1 MLLNLVLF
9 PEASQGS
16 MEASGFTDLKNHWAE
31 QEIRHMVGRK
41 IVQGT
46 IEHGKLLALPERP
59 ITRAEFV
66 TVLVRLLELS
76 TLSELTD
83 ENQNKRPIQPA
94 FTDLGNHWAQG
105 YILAAQQKGLAKGYH
120 DGKFGPDRLI
130 NRAEAVTLLSR
141 SKNWK
146 LPAAEIAG
154 TKANIPTTTETWP
167 VKQLYSDVTVNHWA
181 YPFILLAQQN
191 RAVSGYSDGTF
202 RPNRKASRAE
212 AFVLISKGFVLQEQ
226 ASTAVT
232 VSEPTIPTLDT
243 TVLELYKVTKGTA
256 DDDGDGLNNQL
267 EILLKLD
274 PTNSDSNH
282 NGITDSKEN
291 FDGDGLTNLQEQTY
305 GTDPRQEDTDGDRLS
320 DGQEI
325 NIYHTNPLAPDT
337 DHDGL
342 SDGTEVQYGLLPL
355 KPDTN
360 GDGTLDG
367 QEQLTQKVSWQTASN
382 CQVAVDIKARGDLA
396 QLANLSDASGNPE
409 LSAIPGLIGQPVD
422 IAVKAEFDTATVE
435 FSFDSA
441 TLRGSAD
448 SNLQIMWVDEENQRL
463 VPLEKQWL
471 ERNRHKVYGNTT
483 HFSKYLVVDKVKWE
497 QPWNI
502 PLQKVPEQVDSLSK
516 RQGVVSLALVIDSS
530 LSMSRNDPSGERLK
544 AVKNFVRGL
553 LPGDSA
559 ALIDFDHSARVLQ
572 PLSTNLDNLVQAVAL
587 IDDAGGTIID
597 GAIQKGVEQLALAP
611 PQTNKYLILVTDGK
625 DEAGSFDD
633 KVIQEAIKQKVKIF
647 TVGLGT
653 ETDQVVL
660 QKLAE
665 VTGGKYYP
673 IQAALEIHKAF
684 ERISDYGVMPLDS
697 DGDGLSD
704 QMETAGMRIFT
715 GQLVKTNPKSKDTDG
730 DGIPDGFE
738 LGEVVSDSLGRE
750 YYRLRSNPTLA
761 DSDGDGIVDAEDPQP
776 MNSSFPLK
784 ALPILF
790 LHGAMASVSPDFKQ
804 VGKYNQV
811 LTNITPLKGGYDGF
825 FNAMEEAGYRDYLH
839 FACYDWR
846 HNTKHS
852 VENYLIPAIERMDKQ
867 IKTKIKAE
875 LGAEFARYRQA
886 NPYFREISTQ
896 SVLKFNIVA
905 HSMGGIV
912 VRQLLEGEY
921 PPYNTRVNKLIMVG
935 TPNQGSVNAY
945 TIWQGGVGQDLTYKL
960 LLRFFLGEFYRQL
973 YGGKPS
979 LDYDSGKMLGIIRNY
994 FPSVKAL
1001 LPTWN
1006 CLVRPGKLPA
1016 RPIYQGL
1023 GAESINDTLGWLNK
1037 GENLNKLY
1045 RRTKVLTIA
1054 GTGQEVYK
1062 GIWLTP
1068 KTGLETGLLWP
1079 DGKPARDGFGNFR
1092 FETDPV
1098 GGDGTVRVDAARL
1111 LANSILLKG
1120 EHSLLLSEKAVVNKV
1135 LSELAINY
1143 TWAGELSLLDNQAV
1157 MLNDIAGM

>member
-1 MLLNLVLF
+1 
-9 PEASQGS
+9 
-16 MEASGFTDLKNHWAE
+16 
-31 QEIRHMVGRK
+31 
-41 IVQGT
+41 
-46 IEHGKLLALPERP
+46 
-59 ITRAEFV
+59 
-66 TVLVRLLELS
+66 LE
-76 TLSELTD
+76 
-83 ENQNKRPIQPA
+83 
-94 FTDLGNHWAQG
+94 
-105 YILAAQQKGLAKGYH
+105 
-120 DGKFGPDRLI
+120 
-130 NRAEAVTLLSR
+130 
-141 SKNWK
+141 
-146 LPAAEIAG
+146 
-154 TKANIPTTTETWP
+154 
-167 VKQLYSDVTVNHWA
+167 
-181 YPFILLAQQN
+181 
-191 RAVSGYSDGTF
+191 
-202 RPNRKASRAE
+202 
-212 AFVLISKGFVLQEQ
+212 
-226 ASTAVT
+226 
-232 VSEPTIPTLDT
+232 
-243 TVLELYKVTKGTA
+243 
-256 DDDGDGLNNQL
+256 
-267 EILLKLD
+267 LD

-282 NGITDSKEN
+282 NGITDSKED

-325 NIYHTNPLAPDT
+325 NIYHTNPLAADT
-337 DHDGL
+337 DQDGL

-502 PLQKVPEQVDSLSK
+502 PLQKVPEQEQLQISSQ

-572 PLSTNLDNLVQAVAL
+572 PLNTNLDNLVQAVAL

-611 PQTNKYLILVTDGK
+611 PQANKYLILVTDGK

-825 FNAMEEAGYRDYLH
+825 FNAMEEAGYGDYLH

-875 LGAEFARYRQA
+875 LGAELARYRQA

-912 VRQLLEGEY
+912 ARQLLEGEY

-935 TPNQGSVNAY
+935 TPNQGSLNAY

-973 YGGKPS
+973 YGGKPI

-1037 GENLNKLY
+1037 GENLNKLC

>member
-1 MLLNLVLF
+1 MKGFRGRFALCFLIPILLLNLVLF

-16 MEASGFTDLKNHWAE
+16 IEDSGFSDLKNHWAE
-31 QEIRHMVGRK
+31 QEIRRMVDRQ

-66 TVLVRLLELS
+66 TVLVRILGLS
-76 TLSELTD
+76 PLSELPA
-83 ENQNKRPIQPA
+83 ENQNKTPIQPA
-94 FTDLGNHWAQG
+94 FSDLGNHWAQG
-105 YILAAQQKGLAKGYH
+105 YILAAQQKGLAKGYQ
-120 DGKFGPDRLI
+120 DGKFGPDRMI

-146 LPAAEIAG
+146 LPAAGIDG
-154 TKANIPTTTETWP
+154 TNANILSTENGTNLNLPAATEAGP

-191 RAVSGYSDGTF
+191 GAVSGYPDGTF
-202 RPNRKASRAE
+202 RPNRQASRAE
-212 AFVLISKGFVLQEQ
+212 AFVLISKYQKEVGEQ
-226 ASTAVT
+226 KA
-232 VSEPTIPTLDT
+232 TIPTLAKP
-243 TVLELYKVTKGTA
+243 VLELFKVSNA
-256 DDDGDGLNNQL
+256 ASDDDKDGLNNQL
-267 EILLKLD
+267 EILLELD
-274 PTNSDSNH
+274 PTNADSNH
-282 NGITDSKEN
+282 NGLTDGKEDV
-291 FDGDGLTNLQEQTY
+291 DGDSLTNLQEQTY
-305 GTDPRQEDTDGDRLS
+305 GTDPRREDTDGDKLS

-325 NIYHTNPLAPDT
+325 NIYQTNPLVADT
-337 DHDGL
+337 DQDGL
-342 SDGTEVQYGLLPL
+342 SDGTEVQYGLSPL

-367 QEQLTQKVSWQTASN
+367 QEQLNQTVSWETAPN

-396 QLANLSDASGNPE
+396 QSANLSDASGNPE
-409 LSAIPGLIGQPVD
+409 LLAIPGLIGQPVD

-435 FSFDSA
+435 FSFDPA
-441 TLRGSAD
+441 TLRGSAASD
-448 SNLQIMWVDEENQRL
+448 LQILWVDEENQRL

-471 ERNRHKVYGNTT
+471 EPNKHKVYGNTT
-483 HFSKYLVVDKVKWE
+483 HFSKYLVVDKVKWD
-497 QPWNI
+497 QSWNI
-502 PLQKVPEQVDSLSK
+502 PLQKVPEQERRQEQEHKQVQEQEQLQVQSSSQ
-516 RQGVVSLALVIDSS
+516 RQGAVSLALVIDSS
-530 LSMSRNDPSGERLK
+530 LTMSRNDPSGERLK
-544 AVKNFVRGL
+544 AVKSFVRGL
-553 LPGDSA
+553 VPGDRA

-572 PLSTNLDNLVQAVAL
+572 PLTTNLDELVQAVDL

-597 GAIQKGVEQLALAP
+597 GAIQKGVEQLALAS

-633 KVIQEAIKQKVKIF
+633 KVIQEAIKQKIKIF

-653 ETDQVVL
+653 DTDQKLL
-660 QKLAE
+660 QQLAE
-665 VTGGKYYP
+665 ATGGKYYP

-684 ERISDYGVMPLDS
+684 ERIADDQVKPIDS

-704 QMETAGMRIFT
+704 QMEAAGMRIFT
-715 GQLVKTNPKSKDTDG
+715 GQLVKSNPKSKDTDG

-738 LGEVVSDSLGRE
+738 LGGVVSDSLGRD

-825 FNAMEEAGYRDYLH
+825 FNAMEEAGYGDYLH

-846 HNTKHS
+846 QNTKHS
-852 VENYLIPAIERMDKQ
+852 VENYLIPAIKRMDKQ
-867 IKTKIKAE
+867 IKAKIKADLGTE
-875 LGAEFARYRQA
+875 LARYRQA
-886 NPYFREISTQ
+886 NPYFREISSR
-896 SVLKFNIVA
+896 SVIKFNLVA

-912 VRQLLEGEY
+912 ARQLLEGEY

-960 LLRFFLGEFYRQL
+960 LLRFFLGEFYRQF
-973 YGGKPS
+973 YGGKPI
-979 LDYDSGKMLGIIRNY
+979 LDYDS
-994 FPSVKAL
+994 
-1001 LPTWN
+1001 
-1006 CLVRPGKLPA
+1006 
-1016 RPIYQGL
+1016 
-1023 GAESINDTLGWLNK
+1023 
-1037 GENLNKLY
+1037 
-1045 RRTKVLTIA
+1045 
-1054 GTGQEVYK
+1054 
-1062 GIWLTP
+1062 
-1068 KTGLETGLLWP
+1068 
-1079 DGKPARDGFGNFR
+1079 
-1092 FETDPV
+1092 
-1098 GGDGTVRVDAARL
+1098 
-1111 LANSILLKG
+1111 
-1120 EHSLLLSEKAVVNKV
+1120 
-1135 LSELAINY
+1135 
-1143 TWAGELSLLDNQAV
+1143 
-1157 MLNDIAGM
+1157 